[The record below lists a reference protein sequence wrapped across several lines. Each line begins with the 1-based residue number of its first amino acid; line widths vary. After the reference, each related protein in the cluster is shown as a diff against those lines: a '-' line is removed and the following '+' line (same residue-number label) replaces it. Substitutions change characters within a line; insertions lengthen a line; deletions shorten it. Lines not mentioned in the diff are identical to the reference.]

1 MFRPS
6 GSCLH
11 WQKEWRKER
20 PSAKSTQTASS
31 VSVSLKVFATS
42 PPKSHI
48 PSPFSCIFDP
58 LFRIGLE
65 KQITVL
71 QLIAYVKKHTKMSES
86 MSLFIEVGATVPG
99 MNTVIGE
106 LYERFVSDD
115 GFLYI
120 TVKTE
125 DSF

>member
-1 MFRPS
+1 
-6 GSCLH
+6 
-11 WQKEWRKER
+11 
-20 PSAKSTQTASS
+20 
-31 VSVSLKVFATS
+31 
-42 PPKSHI
+42 
-48 PSPFSCIFDP
+48 
-58 LFRIGLE
+58 
-65 KQITVL
+65 
-71 QLIAYVKKHTKMSES
+71 MSES